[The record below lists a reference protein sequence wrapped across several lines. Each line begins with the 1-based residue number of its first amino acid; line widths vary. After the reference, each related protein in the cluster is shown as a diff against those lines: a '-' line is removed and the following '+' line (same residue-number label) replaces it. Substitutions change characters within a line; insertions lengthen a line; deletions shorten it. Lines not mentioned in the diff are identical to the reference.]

1 MVSMGFDELVTYSFM
16 NKKHYDQLLL
26 PEDDLRRNSV
36 VIMNP
41 FSDEQGVVRTMV
53 LPGVISVAAR
63 NMSRRNLNLSIF
75 EIASGY
81 YPVEGEKL
89 PEEKAMLTALVSG
102 EFSKG
107 WNGEKAVKDF
117 YYMKGVLEELLAA
130 LRIDGLSVSTDHIEP
145 FLHPGRGCNVLIDGK
160 TVGYLGELHPVV
172 AANYDLPQKAV
183 VFELDM
189 RVLIDLADK
198 EIVYEA
204 ISKFPAVEI
213 DLAFVADKALEAGQI
228 ERIIA
233 EAGGEYLK
241 QIKLFDIYEGDRI
254 EAGKKS
260 LAYNLVF
267 QAKER
272 TLKAEEVSAVVET
285 IKEQLNQKFGIVLR
299 S

>member
-1 MVSMGFDELVTYSFM
+1 
-16 NKKHYDQLLL
+16 
-26 PEDDLRRNSV
+26 
-36 VIMNP
+36 
-41 FSDEQGVVRTMV
+41 
-53 LPGVISVAAR
+53 
-63 NMSRRNLNLSIF
+63 
-75 EIASGY
+75 
-81 YPVEGEKL
+81 
-89 PEEKAMLTALVSG
+89 
-102 EFSKG
+102 
-107 WNGEKAVKDF
+107 
-117 YYMKGVLEELLAA
+117 
-130 LRIDGLSVSTDHIEP
+130 
-145 FLHPGRGCNVLIDGK
+145 
-160 TVGYLGELHPVV
+160 
-172 AANYDLPQKAV
+172 
-183 VFELDM
+183 M